1 MGGLLAFL
9 LRVVKEGM
17 EDRQVGAGRQEG
29 FLPDRLQA
37 QGGVKLR
44 GAGLQ
49 GEAAEQS
56 AVNL

>member
-1 MGGLLAFL
+1 
-9 LRVVKEGM
+9 M

-29 FLPDRLQA
+29 FLPDGFQA
-37 QGGVKLR
+37 QNGVKLR